1 MTRPLNLV
9 WRRKALDSLMEATFI
24 REVLFAGVRRP
35 IRWIALEDGDD
46 LPMLDDI
53 LIVSFGDPADYL
65 KALRDRGLHNIGLF
79 HLGDE
84 RGENSIEAYALA
96 DYVLRHYHFPERLRA
111 GKAGGGAEVLWV
123 PNGWGRGIGPCD
135 AARHLPFSE
144 RRVPLFF
151 SGFVGDAGRRIDE
164 RDDMLAALKE
174 NAVPALISL
183 TGGFAQGF
191 SGPAFAAHLGNTR
204 FALAPSGN
212 SPETI
217 RLYDSLELRA
227 VPVLLDKSW
236 LHAEDGIAAL
246 GPPPF
251 IRLKDWAAAPAALAP
266 YLGDTSAAEQSGEDL
281 RRDAVSWWSRFKVH
295 LAERVADTI
304 ERTFTKVWES

>member
-24 REVLFAGVRRP
+24 REILFAGIARP
-35 IRWIALEDGDD
+35 VRWIALEDGDD

-53 LIVSFGDPADYL
+53 LIVSFGDPVDYL
-65 KALRDRGLHNIGLF
+65 KALRDRDLRNVGLF

-84 RGENSIEAYALA
+84 RGENTVHAYGLA
-96 DYVLRHYHFPERLRA
+96 DYVLRHYHFPERLREA
-111 GKAGGGAEVLWV
+111 TAGGNSEVLWV

-151 SGFVGDAGRRIDE
+151 SGFVGDEDRRIDE
-164 RDDMLAALKE
+164 RDAMLAALKE

-183 TGGFAQGF
+183 TGGFAHGF
-191 SGPAFAAHLGNTR
+191 SGPAFAAHMGNTR

-217 RLYDSLELRA
+217 RLYDALELGA
-227 VPVLLDKSW
+227 VPVLLDKPW
-236 LHAEDGIAAL
+236 LHAKNGIAAL
-246 GPPPF
+246 GPPPL
-251 IRLKDWAAAPAALAP
+251 IRLKDWAEAPDALAP
-266 YLGDTSAAEQSGEDL
+266 YLGGTREAEQSGEDL
-281 RRDAVSWWSRFKVH
+281 RREAVSWWGRFKAH
-295 LAERVADTI
+295 MAERVADMI
-304 ERTFTKVWES
+304 ERAFANT